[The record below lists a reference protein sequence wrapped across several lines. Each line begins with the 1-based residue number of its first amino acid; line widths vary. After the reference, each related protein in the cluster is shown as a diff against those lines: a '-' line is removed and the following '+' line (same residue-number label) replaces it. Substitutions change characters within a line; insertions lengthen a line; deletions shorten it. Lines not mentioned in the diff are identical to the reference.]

1 MISAETLKDRISW
14 ADEREDADIIAAFA
28 SVLCGEL
35 QAIPEDDPDRKRKAL
50 HAAVCEFYRRAWK
63 SGVISAM
70 GAEMERGVIPH
81 D

>member
-1 MISAETLKDRISW
+1 MISAETLKDRMSW

-35 QAIPEDDPDRKRKAL
+35 KAIPEDIPDRQRRAL
-50 HAAVCEFYRRAWK
+50 HAAVCEFYRRTWK
-63 SGVISAM
+63 SGVISTM
-70 GAEMERGVIPH
+70 GTGTEVILY